1 VRFVFKI
8 LRTVPLKQDIRTM
21 GSAWV
26 EHVKSVYA
34 KGKKGGMSYKQA
46 MQKAKASWAKK
57 KGASGKTKGAAPAK
71 KKKASSKVDDDEKV
85 ATEKP
90 KRAKK
95 KARKQ
100 VAAEQAQDEP
110 QSSKKAR
117 SSRAS
122 RKTSSIKRRDVVPA
136 KGIAGV
142 GAPFKE

>member
-1 VRFVFKI
+1 
-8 LRTVPLKQDIRTM
+8 M

-34 KGKKGGMSYKQA
+34 KGKKNGMSYKQA

-57 KGASGKTKGAAPAK
+57 KGGKAAAAP
-71 KKKASSKVDDDEKV
+71 KKKAAKKEADDEKV
-85 ATEKP
+85 AGPP

-100 VAAEQAQDEP
+100 VVANGQQAQEEP

-117 SSRAS
+117 SSRVS
-122 RKTSSIKRRDVVPA
+122 RKTKSIKRRDVVPT

-142 GAPFKE
+142 GAPYKE

>member
-1 VRFVFKI
+1 MRFVFKI
-8 LRTVPLKQDIRTM
+8 LCTVPLKQDIRTM

-34 KGKKGGMSYKQA
+34 KGKKNGMSYKQA

-57 KGASGKTKGAAPAK
+57 KGGKTTAAAPK
-71 KKKASSKVDDDEKV
+71 KKKAAAKKEADDEKV
-85 ATEKP
+85 AGPP

-100 VAAEQAQDEP
+100 VVAEQAQEEP

-122 RKTSSIKRRDVVPA
+122 RKTKSIKRRDVAP

-142 GAPFKE
+142 GAPYKE

>member
-1 VRFVFKI
+1 
-8 LRTVPLKQDIRTM
+8 M

-57 KGASGKTKGAAPAK
+57 KGASGKASKAPAK
-71 KKKASSKVDDDEKV
+71 KKKKAADDDDEKV
-85 ATEKP
+85 AVEKP

-100 VAAEQAQDEP
+100 VVDGKSEQAQDAP
-110 QSSKKAR
+110 QSSRKAR

-122 RKTSSIKRRDVVPA
+122 RKSSIKRRDVAP

-142 GAPFKE
+142 GAPYKE

>member
-1 VRFVFKI
+1 
-8 LRTVPLKQDIRTM
+8 M

-57 KGASGKTKGAAPAK
+57 KGASSAAPK
-71 KKKASSKVDDDEKV
+71 KKKAASKTKAADDDEKV
-85 ATEKP
+85 EKP

-100 VAAEQAQDEP
+100 VVDGKSEQAQDAPSP
-110 QSSKKAR
+110 QKRPVHRGRAGKVVSNGAMLHQ
-117 SSRAS
+117 RAS
-122 RKTSSIKRRDVVPA
+122 QAAVHVPNLGRRGSKPL
-136 KGIAGV
+136 
-142 GAPFKE
+142 

>member
-1 VRFVFKI
+1 
-8 LRTVPLKQDIRTM
+8 M

-34 KGKKGGMSYKQA
+34 KGKKNGMSYKQA

-57 KGASGKTKGAAPAK
+57 KGKTATKGAAPAK
-71 KKKASSKVDDDEKV
+71 KKKASKAAADDDDEKV
-85 ATEKP
+85 TP

-100 VAAEQAQDEP
+100 AGGASPAESQTAADEP

-122 RKTSSIKRRDVVPA
+122 RKTKSIKRRDVAP

-142 GAPFKE
+142 GAPYKE

>member
-1 VRFVFKI
+1 
-8 LRTVPLKQDIRTM
+8 M

-57 KGASGKTKGAAPAK
+57 KGASGKATKAPAK
-71 KKKASSKVDDDEKV
+71 KKKKAADDDDEKV
-85 ATEKP
+85 AVEKP

-100 VAAEQAQDEP
+100 VVAEQAQDEP
-110 QSSKKAR
+110 PSSKKAR

-122 RKTSSIKRRDVVPA
+122 RKTSSIKRRDVIPS

-142 GAPFKE
+142 GAPYKE